1 MTSTFILTKTEIIK
15 MENVALLN
23 LRHLKSVVKQRE
35 EALRVAERRLEDA
48 RRDFERALAVTTV
61 PNMTVKQLRELMQ

>member
-1 MTSTFILTKTEIIK
+1 

-48 RRDFERALAVTTV
+48 RRDFKRALAVTTV